1 MRINLNELPKIGKL
15 EIFTMNKNFIFV
27 CGIVALLNL
36 ECFLKAHDA
45 EKTPSK
51 KKEINKGSVGLDS
64 LGDFGL
70 LGGSVAGDRLNESDH
85 TKSKVAFPKVYVKEM
100 EDKSNAIY
108 TFKSNLF
115 LWYLG
120 LSVEQLSEV
129 AKIQGTSFK
138 TNIPICL
145 KWTVV
150 SETKNEDVKSF
161 KNLEEYILLLKKAE
175 NGFKKDFSRSYRGKL
190 ADTKNWDE
198 MYDIIDRLDVID
210 NRSNVTYEI
219 KYDITSRA
227 REQSKVFF
235 ELLDISQIISL
246 MNQVNV
252 GYDSPKNQFLDL
264 MNSPYEGVEW
274 KVERE
279 KTIENTLA
287 QLGLD
292 FKSEQVLKTQLNHL
306 LDEVEALRKKN
317 GKKNFQIS
325 SKKEK
330 QFVERFLS
338 LTKSSL
344 KKMAIIQNILERKLA
359 YELSNPEFENV
370 IKMHLDLSKSS
381 FSKFVS
387 QDLSELTKGIKIIS
401 SPGTAG
407 RVTVFGEKAF
417 AVVVGKVNDNSVQA
431 AVAAGTLGKGRVV
444 AFSHA
449 AYLSNLECLKE
460 GDSSGFLKNAILWA
474 ASGKQSPKIVI
485 LGDESLIKVLELVGF
500 KAEKAN
506 LQKLTTDQVLISQE
520 DFVQDK
526 DVETIS
532 KFIMAGG
539 GFVTAST
546 GWGWKQLHPGKDLKI
561 DYAANKIL
569 NQAGLAFADGYLED
583 TTDEYSLLNG
593 FVVTPHVPLMT
604 NVTQALKTA
613 MAVSKGMISFSSL
626 DDVELAAVTLAEALS
641 NLDPSKN
648 PIIESICAF
657 VKSMPSKFFENY
669 PQMGELKALLGE

>member
-1 MRINLNELPKIGKL
+1 
-15 EIFTMNKNFIFV
+15 MNKNIIFV

-36 ECFLKAHDA
+36 ECFLKAQDA
-45 EKTPSK
+45 VKESTEKK
-51 KKEINKGSVGLDS
+51 GINKGSDGLGS
-64 LGDFGL
+64 LGGFGL
-70 LGGSVAGDRLNESDH
+70 LGGSVSGDRLNERDR
-85 TKSKVAFPKVYVKEM
+85 TKSKVAISKVYVEEI
-100 EDKSNAIY
+100 EDKTNAIY
-108 TFKSNLF
+108 AFKSNLF
-115 LWYLG
+115 LWHLG

-129 AKIQGTSFK
+129 AKITGTSFK
-138 TNIPICL
+138 TNIPIRL

-150 SETKNEDVKSF
+150 SGTKNEDVKFF
-161 KNLEEYILLLKKAE
+161 KNLEEYVALLKKAE

-219 KYDITSRA
+219 KYDITSQA
-227 REQSKVFF
+227 REQSKVFL
-235 ELLDISQIISL
+235 ELLDISQIIGL
-246 MNQVNV
+246 INQVSV
-252 GYDSPKNQFLDL
+252 GYELPKNQFLDL
-264 MNSPYEGVEW
+264 INSPYEVVEW
-274 KVERE
+274 KLERE

-306 LDEVEALRKKN
+306 LDEVDALRKKN

-370 IKMHLDLSKSS
+370 IKMHLELSKSS
-381 FSKFVS
+381 FSKFES

-401 SPGTAG
+401 SPGTPG

-526 DVETIS
+526 DMESIS

-546 GWGWKQLHPGKDLKI
+546 GWGWKQLHPGKDLKT
-561 DYAANKIL
+561 DHAANKIL
-569 NQAGLAFADGYLED
+569 NQAGLAFADGYLAD
-583 TTDEYSLLNG
+583 TTDEYSLLDG

-604 NVTQALKTA
+604 NVTLALKTA
-613 MAVSKGMISFSSL
+613 VEVSKGMISFSNL
-626 DDVELAAVTLAEALS
+626 DDVELATFTLAEVLS
-641 NLDPSKN
+641 NLDPVKN
-648 PIIESICAF
+648 TIVESVRAF
-657 VKSMPSKFFENY
+657 VKSIPAKFFENY
-669 PQMGELKALLGE
+669 PQMEVLRELVKE